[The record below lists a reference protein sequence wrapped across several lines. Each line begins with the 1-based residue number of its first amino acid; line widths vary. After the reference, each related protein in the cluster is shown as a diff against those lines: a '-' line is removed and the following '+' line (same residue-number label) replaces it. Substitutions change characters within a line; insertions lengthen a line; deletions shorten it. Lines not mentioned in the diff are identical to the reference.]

1 MNAIISLGAMA
12 LGAGLLVC
20 GEARAQDAPQDAPA
34 PQASQLVAM
43 TDAEMDDAR
52 GGFEWHGM
60 AISFGAN
67 MQTFIN
73 GQLALQTI
81 VSMTPAGS
89 TTETTIASFVSP
101 AMDGAMPGGLSLP
114 STLAGSP
121 VYFANA
127 GQTAIIQGANNAL
140 ENILIN
146 SAGNLNALQQT
157 TATVSLSNYQSFAST
172 MRAGMIGAAL
182 GNEVASLAHH

>member
-1 MNAIISLGAMA
+1 MTSFFSLGAIA
-12 LGAGLLVC
+12 LGAGLLAC
-20 GEARAQDAPQDAPA
+20 GSARAQEAPA
-34 PQASQLVAM
+34 NSRAPLVALS
-43 TDAEMDDAR
+43 DAELDDAR
-52 GGFEWHGM
+52 GGFEWRGM

-81 VSMTPAGS
+81 VSWTPTGA
-89 TTETTIASFVSP
+89 TTETTIAGFVSP
-101 AMDGAMPGGLSLP
+101 TMNGSVPGGLSLS

-121 VYFANA
+121 VYFTNS

-140 ENILIN
+140 QNILIN
-146 SAGNLNALQQT
+146 SANNVTALQQT
-157 TATVSLSNYQSFAST
+157 TATVTLSNYQSFAST